1 MSLPTALDLDA
12 APEAALASPLSEVAS
27 QPIELAAESV
37 APGLAEAV
45 AAPVAVMA
53 APATTAPVAATSG
66 AVAPFGT
73 LSPSVP
79 ATWPML
85 GALLLVVGLI
95 LVLGKLV
102 KRVQGARAGAG
113 AALTVK
119 GGVQIGAKE
128 RVVWMQAG
136 ETHLLLGVSPGRVQT
151 LHVFDVAPDFNIGAA
166 AETAALE
173 AQNLGHAEAGA
184 GLTPASQDFA
194 DRLKSLLAHARAKGV
209 DTRAAE
215 DIAQGAAA
223 VAGKA
228 SAPSLTPATRRA
240 EPTQAAASKPT
251 FSFRA

>member
-1 MSLPTALDLDA
+1 MPVPTAIDTDA
-12 APEAALASPLSEVAS
+12 APEATLASPLSAVQA
-27 QPIELAAESV
+27 QPVELASV
-37 APGLAEAV
+37 A
-45 AAPVAVMA
+45 A
-53 APATTAPVAATSG
+53 APATLTDAAAVTA
-66 AVAPFGT
+66 AVAPAAVTTVPAVAAMTGASAPLGT

-85 GALLLVVGLI
+85 GALLMVVGLI

-151 LHVFDVAPDFNIGAA
+151 LHVFDVAPDFNARATAEAA
-166 AETAALE
+166 ANE
-173 AQNLGHAEAGA
+173 AHDRGEVVTS
-184 GLTPASQDFA
+184 LTPASKDFA
-194 DRLKSLLAHARAKGV
+194 DRLKNLLAHARAKGV
-209 DTRAAE
+209 DTSAADE
-215 DIAQGAAA
+215 IAGAA
-223 VAGKA
+223 VV
-228 SAPSLTPATRRA
+228 PAIPA
-240 EPTQAAASKPT
+240 AQPVQAASSKPI